1 MESWVLFNI
10 FYYLLKKIEY
20 KRKLE
25 LKYVKIFEVYKVL
38 LDCLLKEFVNL
49 ILKNINIM
57 KYIDLKLFFFLNIYK
72 DMVLIVFS
80 YL

>member
-1 MESWVLFNI
+1 M
-10 FYYLLKKIEY
+10 
-20 KRKLE
+20 
-25 LKYVKIFEVYKVL
+25 KYVKIFEVYKVL